1 MNWFT
6 KQFAT
11 PKLSAEKRA
20 KKVLEHGGCDHV
32 IQDPNL
38 LYVIQYENDSFGR
51 EGYCSCQA
59 CYEAGQVEAGQRIVT
74 CQECHGEFPKS
85 ETMTW
90 RWYDFYA
97 AQGDEAMVLCKTCY
111 AGPKHQARMEKD
123 RQDADEEHAYY
134 ARLRR

>member
-6 KQFAT
+6 KEFVAST
-11 PKLSAEKRA
+11 TTEA
-20 KKVLEHGGCDHV
+20 KKADLVTKHGGCDHV
-32 IQDPNL
+32 IENPSL
-38 LYVIQYENDSFGR
+38 LHVIQYENDSFGR
-51 EGYCSCQA
+51 EGYCCCKA
-59 CYEAGQVEAGQRIVT
+59 CYDAGEKERQEKPTT
-74 CQECHGEFPKS
+74 CHECKQTFPRS
-85 ETMTW
+85 ETTTW

-123 RQDADEEHAYY
+123 RRDADEEHAYY